1 MFVGRQGELYQLNK
15 AYSSG
20 KSECVVISG
29 GRHVGKTALISE
41 FIRGKRFLFFSAREL
56 TDKYNLDA
64 FSCLVAECFGTGT
77 EKASDWK
84 SAFELIGGNVGNDQ
98 FILVFENYPDACLAN
113 RKLSAAIAN
122 AFETCFKDT
131 GLFLILTGSHTAA
144 LDREI
149 LGETSTLHPFLTLS
163 IRLKGL
169 PFEDAKSFLSGFS
182 EEDQYRIYNCIGG
195 TPLYLKL
202 IDSNESFQ
210 NNIIRLYFDRCGFIY
225 NDISVRLQKELIGPI
240 VYNALLRAVAYGKRK
255 SREILLE
262 TCEES
267 GKAHKYLNVLQSMG
281 ILSRD
286 VPEGADPQISRK
298 GVWRFEDYAQC
309 FWYRYVFDHQDEI
322 NQGRG
327 AEYARRY
334 VFPTL
339 EKEYEDY
346 VAKSK

>member
-15 AYSSG
+15 AYCSG
-20 KSECVVISG
+20 RPECVVISG

-41 FIRGKRFLFFSAREL
+41 FIRGKRSLYFSAREL

-64 FSCLVAECFGTGT
+64 FSSMVAERFGTGA
-77 EKASDWK
+77 EKASDWN
-84 SAFELIGGNVGNDQ
+84 SAFELIGRNVGKDR

-113 RKLSAAIAN
+113 KKLSAMIAN

-131 GLFLILTGSHTAA
+131 GIFLILTGSHTAA

-149 LGETSTLHPFLTLS
+149 LGETSVLYPCLTLS

-169 PFEDAKSFLSGFS
+169 PFEDAKKLLNGFS
-182 EEDQYRIYNCIGG
+182 EENQYRIYACVGG

-202 IDSNESFQ
+202 IDCNESFQ
-210 NNIIRLYFDRCGFIY
+210 DNIIRLYFDRCGFIY

-286 VPEGADPQISRK
+286 VPTGADPQISRK

-327 AEYARRY
+327 AEYAHRC

-339 EKEYEDY
+339 EGDILD
-346 VAKSK
+346 